1 MTAFI
6 GRLSKDRFA
15 GKISSTF
22 HKNHIFTVSINK
34 VAMDDKI
41 YSLPEESD
49 DLNQVNEPEISYSL
63 RDDSFEKDWQRGI
76 SVDEFKKLIFEKL
89 DTVYGRC

>member
-1 MTAFI
+1 
-6 GRLSKDRFA
+6 
-15 GKISSTF
+15 
-22 HKNHIFTVSINK
+22 
-34 VAMDDKI
+34 MDDKI
-41 YSLPEESD
+41 YSLHEESD

-63 RDDSFEKDWQRGI
+63 RDDSFEKDWQRGM

>member
-1 MTAFI
+1 
-6 GRLSKDRFA
+6 
-15 GKISSTF
+15 
-22 HKNHIFTVSINK
+22 
-34 VAMDDKI
+34 MDDKI

-49 DLNQVNEPEISYSL
+49 DLNQVNEPKISYSL